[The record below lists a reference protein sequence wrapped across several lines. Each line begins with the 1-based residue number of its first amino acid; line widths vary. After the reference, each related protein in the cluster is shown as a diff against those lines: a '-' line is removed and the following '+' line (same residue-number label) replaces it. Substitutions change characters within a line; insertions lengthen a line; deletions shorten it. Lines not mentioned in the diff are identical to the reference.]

1 MDGGSRAQRGE
12 MRGREERVERG
23 ERKEIV
29 RGGQGK
35 GRRGE
40 EEEEWVWGR
49 GKGSGEGQV
58 LPWEGGSE
66 NLQRSS
72 SSPARGIGNGNG
84 SGRESGSGSVGEEER
99 VVVVGAP
106 KGVRV
111 TVGAGG
117 FSAADWLAQA
127 NQKQT
132 PSFAGSLGSPLSPP
146 FSPLHTH
153 PAAAAHPLLNSNSN
167 SAPTTS
173 PTHPGMSP
181 ALRALI
187 TGRAGGAGGAGGGM
201 GLVGADAF
209 AGQRGFTSAAG
220 GGEGERQGGEGGE
233 GGLWG
238 GGETGGERRGGRGGE
253 SGGEE
258 GEGGSGGG
266 GRGQGSRGRGMGNGA
281 RRVGNWGNSVR
292 GRAMGGSAEGGT
304 VLSRQ
309 GGPLG
314 GTAAWGSGIGSEKG
328 WVRSIGGRAG
338 SVAAGA
344 GGGAEGVG
352 GMGEDMWDRLESE
365 MSAKIEEGA
374 RGEEGKG
381 KEEEES
387 KVQRVTGI
395 QVKRSSSAM
404 PAMPSM
410 PAVVSM
416 STSATFQPMTRPANP
431 SPPATSP
438 FNTISTSSSSNTATS
453 NSSGTTS
460 SSSARWTRG
469 PISPPLEALLSS
481 SLPPLSPSQP
491 SPTRPLASS
500 APPPLLLQQPAT
512 TSDPPFSLP
521 DNLDGPAGSVF
532 LIDKPKTWTS
542 FDVCGRLRH
551 LLGIKK
557 VGHAGTLDPMATGL
571 LVVCVGRATKLADS
585 YQAMAKEYTGVM
597 KLGEAT
603 PSLDADTEVCERSEW
618 EGVTGERLREAAEGF
633 LGECLQVPPAFS
645 ALKVGGVRAYA
656 MARKGQEVELKAR
669 PVTIEEFDVWQ
680 AGEGEGRV
688 GEDGSSDSGSGN
700 SSSSSS
706 SSSSD
711 GQSSSETDNPFSSS
725 QYVHFRVVCSKGTY
739 VRTLLAD
746 LAQTVGTVGHLVA
759 LRRER
764 IGELNVR
771 RAVTVDEVVQAW
783 IEKHP
788 GEEVRGGRGARG
800 EGGGQGGR
808 GGGRR
813 GGRGGGRRGKGGRE
827 EAMEAAVRALG
838 AQLAEMRREM
848 EGLRASEQ
856 RVRMEVAQAREE
868 RQAGENEWRQQLAG
882 VSAAVAERERDAG
895 EMARAVSMLQ
905 GKVQGFLR
913 SRASKGEVAAVRKRL
928 GKVRKGV
935 MGAVRREVAAAI
947 RAEVAAAAKAP
958 GAAAVR
964 AEMAAAR
971 GERRGSQQQAQ
982 REEQRKEQKEKCGSE
997 CEHKGLVA
1005 QLLQEKTAL
1014 LCEKAAA
1021 EAEVKE
1027 LREALGAA
1035 VRRNDEMGAVLAG
1048 REWELAQVKE
1058 ELGVVKGELTTVQ
1071 GELSAVVAVKQAEAA
1086 EARRELDVNKKIRE
1100 STGEERKVWQAI
1112 KLAAQNN
1119 DRTLIL
1125 SRFPCLSDAMLGHV
1139 STMTHLQCIHL
1150 DESSGFS
1157 AEGIRQLYRLPC
1169 LAQLSFW
1176 GAAVTDEALQGIEAL
1191 MDLDYLY
1198 LSETAVG
1205 DAGLQHLTGLVTL
1218 EQLVLTECWRVT
1230 SAGMV
1235 HLGKLTSLR
1244 FLNLSE
1250 TSVKEDGLWHL
1261 SCLTELCSLDP
1272 PKGICMN
1279 QEQLRKRLG
1288 FWRQMGKSMLQA
1300 MCECENKGCVA
1311 QLVPERTESVRV
1323 KESKDAEAEVK
1334 VLKEALGAALWR
1346 NDEMGA
1352 VLAERERELAQVKEG
1367 GAE

>member
-1 MDGGSRAQRGE
+1 MALASLACASPTVAASSLAFAAARATSFRRHCAYAALALRLPLLRPPFPALSADPSGLCARNQPPLRAQPQPQAQSPSQPRLHAPMAARGGGKGFGVSGGTSASRRSSSGGRGGRAGGGGGGGSGRGGGSGLADARSSDPAEAFGLPERSVALNELMRVLLEEE
-12 MRGREERVERG
+12 MRPPHERMQHAREQRDLAEAALEMRQSWDRRREARGRRAEKQGRAEAAMDAMDAEEAAIAAAMTKIKPGDPSHGSAGSHEGGGGGRGGGGVRVR
-23 ERKEIV
+23 V
-29 RGGQGK
+29 RGK
-35 GRRGE
+35 
-40 EEEEWVWGR
+40 
-49 GKGSGEGQV
+49 V

-132 PSFAGSLGSPLSPP
+132 PSFAG
-146 FSPLHTH
+146 
-153 PAAAAHPLLNSNSN
+153 
-167 SAPTTS
+167 
-173 PTHPGMSP
+173 
-181 ALRALI
+181 
-187 TGRAGGAGGAGGGM
+187 
-201 GLVGADAF
+201 
-209 AGQRGFTSAAG
+209 
-220 GGEGERQGGEGGE
+220 
-233 GGLWG
+233 
-238 GGETGGERRGGRGGE
+238 
-253 SGGEE
+253 
-258 GEGGSGGG
+258 
-266 GRGQGSRGRGMGNGA
+266 
-281 RRVGNWGNSVR
+281 
-292 GRAMGGSAEGGT
+292 
-304 VLSRQ
+304 
-309 GGPLG
+309 
-314 GTAAWGSGIGSEKG
+314 
-328 WVRSIGGRAG
+328 
-338 SVAAGA
+338 
-344 GGGAEGVG
+344 
-352 GMGEDMWDRLESE
+352 
-365 MSAKIEEGA
+365 
-374 RGEEGKG
+374 
-381 KEEEES
+381 
-387 KVQRVTGI
+387 
-395 QVKRSSSAM
+395 
-404 PAMPSM
+404 
-410 PAVVSM
+410 
-416 STSATFQPMTRPANP
+416 
-431 SPPATSP
+431 
-438 FNTISTSSSSNTATS
+438 
-453 NSSGTTS
+453 
-460 SSSARWTRG
+460 
-469 PISPPLEALLSS
+469 
-481 SLPPLSPSQP
+481 
-491 SPTRPLASS
+491 
-500 APPPLLLQQPAT
+500 
-512 TSDPPFSLP
+512 DPPFSLP

-827 EAMEAAVRALG
+827 GGFEGKEGEKYVLRRSRYAHSFAELHRVPSHTVAHHRAPSRNTTLSSRRGVAEAMEAAVRALG

-1100 STGEERKVWQAI
+1100 STGEERKAI

-1288 FWRQMGKSMLQA
+1288 IDQ
-1300 MCECENKGCVA
+1300 
-1311 QLVPERTESVRV
+1311 
-1323 KESKDAEAEVK
+1323 
-1334 VLKEALGAALWR
+1334 
-1346 NDEMGA
+1346 
-1352 VLAERERELAQVKEG
+1352 G
-1367 GAE
+1367 GE